1 MSDNDPVLS
10 GLKWDVRQRL
20 TLLEATVFWTGELI
34 TNFLTDT
41 FSISRVQATKDI
53 GLYLSMRPDNLRYDR
68 SLKRYLITEQFVP
81 LLITGCPQECAQV
94 LQASQS
100 AAPPVVTLMS
110 NLPIIEVL
118 SLPTRRIDVAVLR
131 PVLQAA
137 RFGLVL
143 EIAYQSMTRSEP
155 AVRKVQ
161 PHTLVFDG
169 WRWHMRAFSYSHNEF
184 RDFVLARI
192 HQAMVV
198 GKPEQPNPVDLL
210 WEKLLTV
217 EIGPHP
223 GLSDSQ
229 KLAIERDFG
238 MVDGKATI
246 TVRAALLSYLLL
258 SLRIGKDDYQR
269 EAMAQ
274 QTVLL
279 NREELLLYIAF

>member
-1 MSDNDPVLS
+1 MSEITQDVF
-10 GLKWDVRQRL
+10 KWDVRQRL

-53 GLYLSMRPDNLRYDR
+53 ALYLSFRPDNLRYDR
-68 SLKRYLITEQFVP
+68 SLKRYLITEQFTP
-81 LLITGCPQECAQV
+81 LLITGSPQECLQV

-110 NLPIIEVL
+110 NLPTIEVL
-118 SLPTRRIDVAVLR
+118 PSPTRRIDVAVLR

-137 RFGLVL
+137 RFGLIL
-143 EIAYQSMTRSEP
+143 EIGYQSMTTSEP

-198 GKPEQPNPVDLL
+198 GKPENPPPVDTL
-210 WEKLLTV
+210 WETQLTV

-238 MVDGKATI
+238 MMDGKATI

-279 NREELLLYIAF
+279 NREELLLYMAF